1 MHGRGDRRGG
11 ARWREGHDLMTGEEE
26 RRCENRMDDICVTST
41 RPQLFP
47 VGFLFPGGFVKTVR
61 NLKGLLSVA
70 AN

>member
-1 MHGRGDRRGG
+1 
-11 ARWREGHDLMTGEEE
+11 MTGEEE